1 MQAFIS
7 TGQGEANMAEPTV
20 NKFYSA
26 RVEPGSLGIL
36 ALGQSGFLFKNATG
50 VTVAIDPC
58 LADPVGKLRPDWKRL
73 YPAPLEPPE
82 LRCDILIATHD
93 HLDHLDPDTISGL
106 GDSNVGKFVGPR
118 NACKH
123 FAELGIPAERIV
135 RVDAAETV
143 ELKGVQIGGTL
154 AITNDPS
161 HPDAEGIILNFPD
174 APSLYHTGD
183 TSFSPLLANV
193 AKEKPDIY
201 MPCINGR
208 YGNMNLL
215 EAALLGAALRCPWA
229 IPHHYDMFKHN
240 LVNPE
245 DFKSRLARFAP
256 ETTCVVLK
264 PGEMTVI
271 TGGDE

>member
-1 MQAFIS
+1 MVQTMVTKFFS
-7 TGQGEANMAEPTV
+7 T
-20 NKFYSA
+20 
-26 RVEPGSLGIL
+26 RVEPGSLAVL

-50 VTVAIDPC
+50 VTLAIDPC
-58 LADPVGKLRPDWKRL
+58 LADPVAKLRPEWGRL
-73 YPAPLEPPE
+73 YPAPLQPAE
-82 LRCDILIATHD
+82 LQCDILMVTHD

-106 GDSNVGKFVGPR
+106 GHGNVEKFVGPR

-123 FAELGIPAERIV
+123 FAQLGIPTERIV
-135 RVDAAETV
+135 RLDAAETV
-143 ELKGVQIGGTL
+143 ELGGIRIGGTL

-174 APSLYHTGD
+174 APSVYHTGD
-183 TSFSPLLANV
+183 TAFSPLLANV

-208 YGNMNLL
+208 YGNMDLL
-215 EAALLGAALRCPWA
+215 EAAVLGAALRSRWA
-229 IPHHYDMFKHN
+229 IPHHYDMFKNN

-264 PGEMTVI
+264 PGEMTVVA
-271 TGGDE
+271 GGDR